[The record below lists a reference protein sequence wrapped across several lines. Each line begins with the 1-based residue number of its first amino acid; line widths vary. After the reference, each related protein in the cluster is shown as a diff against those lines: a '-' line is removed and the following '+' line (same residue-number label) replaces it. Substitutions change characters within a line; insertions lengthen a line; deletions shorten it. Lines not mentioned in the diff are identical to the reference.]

1 MYPGTREESEEL
13 GNEFAGVITE
23 VGPGSGLEAGRR
35 VMGLVSHAFRSHVL
49 VPADSVVEMPEWM
62 TFEEAAT
69 IPTVFLTAHGALVE
83 RARLRAGEKA
93 LIHAGAGGVDQAAI
107 QVARA
112 HGAIVCATAGS
123 EAKRNHLREQGVEH
137 VFDSRTPDFA
147 DALLTVCP
155 GGVDVVL
162 NSLAGELMRRS
173 FSVLAPFGR
182 FIEIGKV
189 DLHADTRIGLRQ
201 FRQNAQYH
209 TLDLEEMARHRP
221 DELRR
226 WWREIAAA
234 IASRRYR
241 PLARQKYPITEIA
254 GACRQMAQAR
264 HIGKLVLEFPS
275 NPVLAGVSAREGVR
289 FGGNGTY
296 VVAGGN
302 GGFGLEVARWL
313 ASRGARH
320 LALLSRS
327 GVRTADALDVVAA
340 MRARGVEVMDL
351 RCDITKAEDVERAL
365 ASMDAALPPLRGVF
379 HSAMVLDDVFIAD
392 MEPAQLHAALDPKML
407 GAWNLHRATIER
419 PLEWFVCFSS
429 FSALL
434 GMFKQAGY
442 NAGNTFLDA
451 LAWHRRALGLPA
463 LTVSWGALAGT
474 GFVER
479 NPKTAE
485 FLDRTGMKALPAS
498 EALAALDRLMRLD
511 GGHLAVGHVNFAD
524 LRRLSSTFAD
534 NPVFETVM
542 SMGEETG
549 CATARRRILGAP
561 RDQRLGL
568 MEDFVAA
575 QLAAVFRAEAGRF
588 HRDEKLTEAGLDSL
602 LAVELMVSIESEL
615 GITAPMSNLLG
626 GPTVAGLARTL
637 LESLEA
643 SAGKGP

>member
-1 MYPGTREESEEL
+1 
-13 GNEFAGVITE
+13 
-23 VGPGSGLEAGRR
+23 
-35 VMGLVSHAFRSHVL
+35 
-49 VPADSVVEMPEWM
+49 
-62 TFEEAAT
+62 
-69 IPTVFLTAHGALVE
+69 
-83 RARLRAGEKA
+83 
-93 LIHAGAGGVDQAAI
+93 
-107 QVARA
+107 
-112 HGAIVCATAGS
+112 
-123 EAKRNHLREQGVEH
+123 
-137 VFDSRTPDFA
+137 
-147 DALLTVCP
+147 
-155 GGVDVVL
+155 
-162 NSLAGELMRRS
+162 
-173 FSVLAPFGR
+173 
-182 FIEIGKV
+182 
-189 DLHADTRIGLRQ
+189 
-201 FRQNAQYH
+201 
-209 TLDLEEMARHRP
+209 
-221 DELRR
+221 
-226 WWREIAAA
+226 
-234 IASRRYR
+234 
-241 PLARQKYPITEIA
+241 
-254 GACRQMAQAR
+254 
-264 HIGKLVLEFPS
+264 
-275 NPVLAGVSAREGVR
+275 
-289 FGGNGTY
+289 
-296 VVAGGN
+296 
-302 GGFGLEVARWL
+302 
-313 ASRGARH
+313 
-320 LALLSRS
+320 
-327 GVRTADALDVVAA
+327 
-340 MRARGVEVMDL
+340 
-351 RCDITKAEDVERAL
+351 
-365 ASMDAALPPLRGVF
+365 
-379 HSAMVLDDVFIAD
+379 
-392 MEPAQLHAALDPKML
+392 
-407 GAWNLHRATIER
+407 
-419 PLEWFVCFSS
+419 
-429 FSALL
+429 
-434 GMFKQAGY
+434 MFKQAGY